1 MMKPTGARKR
11 QEGDDALRRHPKRV
25 QRSTELPTVG
35 AAALQQQHQAWTEYA
50 RVELRALQTREPAAL
65 AQLLIRL
72 DRHGC
77 ELRVVRRYCGVV
89 KSTAGQ
95 RGPRGWVAEAGA
107 LGAAPGI
114 FWRWCSLLGAALAEA
129 WWALFPTQVRSRCPS
144 LVSLSGVVLV
154 ETRHTLVLQT
164 EDGAKRRVP
173 KAGSTFMLTLPA
185 VDGGHPLTVHLRGE
199 QLTRAAKGY
208 SSTSR

>member
-1 MMKPTGARKR
+1 MMKPTGARRR
-11 QEGDDALRRHPKRV
+11 QEGDDAPRRHPKRV

-35 AAALQQQHQAWTEYA
+35 AAALQQQQQAWTEYA

-77 ELRVVRRYCGVV
+77 ELRVVRRYCEVV

-107 LGAAPGI
+107 IPRLPYRASASGQRPTCFGTHMSVSIFFHLFSI
-114 FWRWCSLLGAALAEA
+114 FW
-129 WWALFPTQVRSRCPS
+129 LF
-144 LVSLSGVVLV
+144 SGSGNI
-154 ETRHTLVLQT
+154 H
-164 EDGAKRRVP
+164 K
-173 KAGSTFMLTLPA
+173 
-185 VDGGHPLTVHLRGE
+185 GGH
-199 QLTRAAKGY
+199 
-208 SSTSR
+208 

>member
-11 QEGDDALRRHPKRV
+11 QEGDYAPRRHPKRV

-77 ELRVVRRYCGVV
+77 ELRVVRRYCEEHAVTT
-89 KSTAGQ
+89 STGQ
-95 RGPRGWVAEAGA
+95 RGPRGWWAEAGA
-107 LGAAPGI
+107 LGAVPGI
-114 FWRWCSLLGAALAEA
+114 FWRWCSLLGAALAEP

-144 LVSLSGVVLV
+144 LVSLSGIVLV
-154 ETRHTLVLQT
+154 ETRHTLVLQG

-199 QLTRAAKGY
+199 QLTRAAKG
-208 SSTSR
+208 

>member
-11 QEGDDALRRHPKRV
+11 QEGDDAPRRHPKRV

-35 AAALQQQHQAWTEYA
+35 AAALQQQQQAWTEYA

-77 ELRVVRRYCGVV
+77 ELRVVRRYCEVV

-107 LGAAPGI
+107 LGAVPGI
-114 FWRWCSLLGAALAEA
+114 FWRSCSLLGAALAEP
-129 WWALFPTQVRSRCPS
+129 WWVLFPTQVRSRCPS

-154 ETRHTLVLQT
+154 ETRHTLVLQG

-173 KAGSTFMLTLPA
+173 KAGSTFVLTLPA

-199 QLTRAAKGY
+199 QLTRAAKG
-208 SSTSR
+208 

>member
-11 QEGDDALRRHPKRV
+11 QEGDDAPRRHPKRV
-25 QRSTELPTVG
+25 QRSTELPTV
-35 AAALQQQHQAWTEYA
+35 AASALQQQHQAWTDYA

-77 ELRVVRRYCGVV
+77 ELRV
-89 KSTAGQ
+89 A
-95 RGPRGWVAEAGA
+95 
-107 LGAAPGI
+107 
-114 FWRWCSLLGAALAEA
+114 
-129 WWALFPTQVRSRCPS
+129 RSRCPS
-144 LVSLSGVVLV
+144 HASLAGIVLV
-154 ETRHTLVLQT
+154 ETRHTLVLQG

-173 KAGSTFMLTLPA
+173 KAGSTFVLTLPA

-199 QLTRAAKGY
+199 QLTRAAKG
-208 SSTSR
+208 